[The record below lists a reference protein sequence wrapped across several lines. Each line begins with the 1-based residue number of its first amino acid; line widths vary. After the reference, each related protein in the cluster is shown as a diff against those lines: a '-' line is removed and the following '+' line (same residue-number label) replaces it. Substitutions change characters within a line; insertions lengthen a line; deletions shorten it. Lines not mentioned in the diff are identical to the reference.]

1 MCVLF
6 FCVFLWEIERS
17 HCMIQHTNNSL
28 GSIFSHRA
36 HRVHWAFWRTVR
48 AHRRPPAY
56 RGHRTLLPKMA
67 VRFCE
72 IGWLNVSV
80 EYRVFCSS
88 VFSVRK
94 RTSLRL
100 AGEYFLSQSA
110 QSSRRFLAHIS
121 SPQKAFGIQR
131 TQSVSAIVDTD
142 KGQQAAYIL
151 FIGVS
156 RWLLPFPSG
165 EGPGEGPLSFWPL
178 CVLFFCVLC
187 EKKYVIHHLSLC
199 HSV

>member
-1 MCVLF
+1 
-6 FCVFLWEIERS
+6 
-17 HCMIQHTNNSL
+17 
-28 GSIFSHRA
+28 
-36 HRVHWAFWRTVR
+36 
-48 AHRRPPAY
+48 
-56 RGHRTLLPKMA
+56 MA

-80 EYRVFCSS
+80 KLCVFCSS
-88 VFSVRK
+88 VLFCEKKNIGELSWEVLSLTKDIFFSHRAHRVHGGFW
-94 RTSLRL
+94 RTFR
-100 AGEYFLSQSA
+100 
-110 QSSRRFLAHIS
+110 AH
-121 SPQKAFGIQR
+121 R
-131 TQSVSAIVDTD
+131 TPPAYRVHRGLSAIIITN
-142 KGQQAAYIL
+142 KGHNEAYIL

-187 EKKYVIHHLSLC
+187 EKKYVILYLSLC